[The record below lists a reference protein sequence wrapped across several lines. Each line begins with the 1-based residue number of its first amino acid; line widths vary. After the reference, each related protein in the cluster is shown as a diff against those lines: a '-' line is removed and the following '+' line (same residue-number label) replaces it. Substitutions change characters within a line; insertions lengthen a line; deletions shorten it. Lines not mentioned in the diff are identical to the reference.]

1 MGKKRQK
8 RSFKKWKKQDPTA
21 KMPGIQV
28 VPSSPNAKVARIIDR
43 DQRHFA
49 AKPGTDWLLRPCV
62 PGEFDEIASS
72 GEMDLSTIS
81 YTLVKRMGPNPEQ
94 LRIPMTEEMA
104 QSWLD
109 FIGKSGN
116 IERSKWMGE

>member
-1 MGKKRQK
+1 
-8 RSFKKWKKQDPTA
+8 
-21 KMPGIQV
+21 
-28 VPSSPNAKVARIIDR
+28 
-43 DQRHFA
+43 
-49 AKPGTDWLLRPCV
+49 V
-62 PGEFDEIASS
+62 PGEFDEIGSS

-81 YTLVKRMGPNPEQ
+81 YTLVKRMGPGPEQ